1 MTIIE
6 TIKFWWKVK
15 KANRKILKQ
24 VKMAD
29 RTPYET
35 TPEDVE
41 NWIKTNPF
49 GITREELN
57 VSHMEQVTAPPVITF
72 KEFENGNR

>member
-6 TIKFWWKVK
+6 TIEFWWKIK
-15 KANRKILKQ
+15 KANRKLLKQ
-24 VKMAD
+24 AKIAD
-29 RTPYET
+29 TTPYET

-49 GITREELN
+49 GVTRDDLN
-57 VSHMEQVTAPPVITF
+57 VSHMMKVTAPPVKTF
-72 KEFENGNR
+72 KEFEHGN

>member
-6 TIKFWWKVK
+6 TIKFWWRVK

-24 VKMAD
+24 VEMAD

-35 TPEDVE
+35 TIEDVE
-41 NWIKTNPF
+41 KWIKTNPF
-49 GITREELN
+49 GVTRDDLN
-57 VSHMEQVTAPPVITF
+57 VSHMMQVTAPPVKTF
-72 KEFENGNR
+72 KEFEHGN